1 MHIKMTDILDFMFLA
16 FSPHYSS
23 NDFLIDVYCALH
35 HVKSIKNSFNL
46 PVVHGVS
53 LEVQW

>member
-1 MHIKMTDILDFMFLA
+1 MTDIDFMFLA

-23 NDFLIDVYCALH
+23 YDFLIDVYCALR

-46 PVVHGVS
+46 PEVHGAS
-53 LEVQW
+53 LVVQW

>member
-1 MHIKMTDILDFMFLA
+1 MHIKMTDRDFMFLA

-46 PVVHGVS
+46 PVVHEAS
-53 LEVQW
+53 LVVQW